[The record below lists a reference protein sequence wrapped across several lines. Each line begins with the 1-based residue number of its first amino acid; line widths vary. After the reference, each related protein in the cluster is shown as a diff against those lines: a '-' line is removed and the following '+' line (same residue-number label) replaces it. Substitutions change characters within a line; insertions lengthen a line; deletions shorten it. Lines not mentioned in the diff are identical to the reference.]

1 MSEGRRFPLEEASL
15 LVQIEQLLADPAQ
28 QGNVL
33 REPLQRLLKHSE
45 TQRQRLER
53 LVRISD
59 GYHTI
64 SRTQTLTLEKQYDRQ
79 LRRVEKIM
87 RISDGYQNS
96 LREMSVALREAA
108 LHDPLT
114 GLGNRRYLMERLD
127 EEAARAARKQS
138 VYALG
143 ILDIDFFKAVNDRHG
158 HDAGDRVLIDLART
172 LQASLRQ
179 GDICGRWG
187 GEEFLVILPDTTLAD
202 ATGVAERIRSGIRQT
217 QTTGV
222 TLAITASMGLT
233 TSHPGDDISAT
244 VKRAD
249 NALLKAKNT
258 GRDRIEL
265 G

>member
-1 MSEGRRFPLEEASL
+1 MSEGRGFPVEEAGL
-15 LVQIEQLLADPAQ
+15 LAQIEQLLADPALAD
-28 QGNVL
+28 NVL
-33 REPLQRLLKHSE
+33 REPLERLLKHSE
-45 TQRQRLER
+45 VQRQRLER

-64 SRTQTLTLEKQYDRQ
+64 SRVQTLTLEKQYDRQ

-127 EEAARAARKQS
+127 EETARAARKQS
-138 VYALG
+138 VYAVG
-143 ILDIDFFKAVNDRHG
+143 ILDVDFFKAVNDRHG
-158 HDAGDRVLIDLART
+158 HDAGDRVLGDLART

-187 GEEFLVILPDTTLAD
+187 GEEFLLLLPDTSLEEAQR
-202 ATGVAERIRSGIRQT
+202 VAERIRSGIRQIRT
-217 QTTGV
+217 EGV
-222 TLAITASMGLT
+222 TIHITASMGLT
-233 TSHPGDDISAT
+233 ISHPGEALSAI

-249 NALLKAKNT
+249 NALLKAKNA

>member
-1 MSEGRRFPLEEASL
+1 MRDTRHFPLEEADL
-15 LVQIEQLLADPAQ
+15 LMQIEQLLDDPAQ

-33 REPLQRLLKHSE
+33 REPLERLLKHCE

-59 GYHTI
+59 GYHTL

-79 LRRVEKIM
+79 LRRVEKLM

-96 LREMSVALREAA
+96 LREMSEALREAA
-108 LHDPLT
+108 QHDPLT

-127 EEAARAARKQS
+127 QESARAARKQS
-138 VYALG
+138 IYAVG
-143 ILDIDFFKAVNDRHG
+143 ILDVDFFKTVNDRYG
-158 HDAGDRVLIDLART
+158 HDAGDRVLGDIART

-187 GEEFLVILPDTTLAD
+187 GEEFLVILPDTALEA
-202 ATGVAERIRSGIRQT
+202 AHAVARRICDGIRAIRT
-217 QTTGV
+217 SGV
-222 TLAITASMGLT
+222 TLPVTASMGLAA
-233 TSHPGDDISAT
+233 SQPGEALAGL

-249 NALLKAKNT
+249 DALLAAKNT
-258 GRDRIEL
+258 GRDRIVL
-265 G
+265 S